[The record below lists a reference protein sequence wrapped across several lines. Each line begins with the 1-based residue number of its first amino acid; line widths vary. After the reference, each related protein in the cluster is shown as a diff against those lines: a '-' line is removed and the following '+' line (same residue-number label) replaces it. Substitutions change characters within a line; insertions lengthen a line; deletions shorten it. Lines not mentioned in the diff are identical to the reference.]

1 MFKYYFGGKGEHS
14 LSYVY
19 MFLKQ
24 GQQQGD
30 FDILFKTYKEE
41 KSIFARTEK
50 THILGN
56 DTSRKAPLEQEVNST
71 NQLKIVTPG
80 HYLLNATKEAL
91 SSNVC
96 KSSMSFLKKYMDA
109 SSSSPKASTGTS
121 G

>member
-1 MFKYYFGGKGEHS
+1 LFKYYFGGKGEDS
-14 LSYVY
+14 VSYVY

-30 FDILFKTYKEE
+30 FDFLCKTYKEE
-41 KSIFARTEK
+41 KNIFARTEK

-56 DTSRKAPLEQEVNST
+56 DTSRKASLEREVTST
-71 NQLKIVTPG
+71 KQLKIVTPG

-91 SSNVC
+91 SSVC

-109 SSSSPKASTGTS
+109 SSSSPKVSTGTTS